1 MKKNKQNEIICL
13 LLNMLTSENIVQKYL
28 LSDVYVSI
36 YVGMNKK
43 H

>member
-36 YVGMNKK
+36 CRYK
-43 H
+43 